1 MLKTAHTVELKGGKQ
16 RMMYFGHIA
25 GILKDPK
32 NEWALIE
39 EEHYS
44 AKTVFLTQ
52 ISILAAIPAIA
63 LYIGVTQV
71 GWSVAGQEPVRL
83 ASSSAL
89 GSAVLFYFAMWGAVA
104 FIAACMHW
112 MEKTYGGEVSLDECL
127 VLTTVTATPLF
138 LSGISFL
145 LPILWLNVAVAG
157 AALVYSVYLLYS
169 GTSKVMKIDEDR
181 AFMFASSV
189 LTVALCTLVGMLAAS
204 VIAWSYFVP
213 LVYLP

>member
-1 MLKTAHTVELKGGKQ
+1 
-16 RMMYFGHIA
+16 MMYFGHIA

-83 ASSSAL
+83 ASASAL

-169 GTSKVMKIDEDR
+169 GTSRVMKIDEDR

-204 VIAWSYFVP
+204 VIAWSHFVP

>member
-1 MLKTAHTVELKGGKQ
+1 
-16 RMMYFGHIA
+16 MMYFGHIA

-32 NEWALIE
+32 NEWTLIE

-44 AKTVFLTQ
+44 AKTIFLTQ

-169 GTSKVMKIDEDR
+169 GTSRVMKIDEDR

-204 VIAWSYFVP
+204 VIAWSHFVP

>member
-1 MLKTAHTVELKGGKQ
+1 
-16 RMMYFGHIA
+16 MMYFGHIA

-104 FIAACMHW
+104 FIATCMHW

-169 GTSKVMKIDEDR
+169 GTSRVMKIDEDR

-204 VIAWSYFVP
+204 VIAWSHFVP

>member
-1 MLKTAHTVELKGGKQ
+1 
-16 RMMYFGHIA
+16 MMYFGHIA

-39 EEHYS
+39 QEHYS

-71 GWSVAGQEPVRL
+71 GWSVAGEEPVRL
-83 ASSSAL
+83 AASSAL

-145 LPILWLNVAVAG
+145 IPMLWLNVAVAG
-157 AALVYSVYLLYS
+157 VALAYSVYLLYS
-169 GTSKVMKIDEDR
+169 GTSRIMKIDEDR
-181 AFMFASSV
+181 AFMFASSI

-204 VIAWSYFVP
+204 VIAWSHLVP

>member
-1 MLKTAHTVELKGGKQ
+1 
-16 RMMYFGHIA
+16 MMYFGHIA

-83 ASSSAL
+83 ASASAL

-104 FIAACMHW
+104 FIATCMHW

-169 GTSKVMKIDEDR
+169 GTSRVMKIDEDR

>member
-1 MLKTAHTVELKGGKQ
+1 
-16 RMMYFGHIA
+16 MMYFGHIA

-204 VIAWSYFVP
+204 VIAWSHFVP

>member
-1 MLKTAHTVELKGGKQ
+1 
-16 RMMYFGHIA
+16 MMYFGHIA

-104 FIAACMHW
+104 FIATCMHW

-169 GTSKVMKIDEDR
+169 GTSRVMKIDEDR

-204 VIAWSYFVP
+204 VIAWSHFVS

>member
-1 MLKTAHTVELKGGKQ
+1 
-16 RMMYFGHIA
+16 MMYFGHIA

-89 GSAVLFYFAMWGAVA
+89 ESAVLFYFAMWGAVA

-157 AALVYSVYLLYS
+157 TALVYSVYLLYS
-169 GTSKVMKIDEDR
+169 GTSRVMKIDEDR

-204 VIAWSYFVP
+204 VIAWSHFVP

>member
-1 MLKTAHTVELKGGKQ
+1 
-16 RMMYFGHIA
+16 MMYFGHIA

-89 GSAVLFYFAMWGAVA
+89 GSAVLFYFAMWAAVA

-157 AALVYSVYLLYS
+157 TALVYSVYLLYS
-169 GTSKVMKIDEDR
+169 GTSRVMKIDEDR

-204 VIAWSYFVP
+204 VIAWSHFVP

>member
-1 MLKTAHTVELKGGKQ
+1 
-16 RMMYFGHIA
+16 MMYFGHIA

-32 NEWALIE
+32 NEWTLIE

-157 AALVYSVYLLYS
+157 TALVYSVYLLYS
-169 GTSKVMKIDEDR
+169 GTSRVMKIDEDR

-204 VIAWSYFVP
+204 VIAWSHFVP

>member
-1 MLKTAHTVELKGGKQ
+1 
-16 RMMYFGHIA
+16 
-25 GILKDPK
+25 
-32 NEWALIE
+32 
-39 EEHYS
+39 
-44 AKTVFLTQ
+44 
-52 ISILAAIPAIA
+52 
-63 LYIGVTQV
+63 
-71 GWSVAGQEPVRL
+71 
-83 ASSSAL
+83 
-89 GSAVLFYFAMWGAVA
+89 MWGAVA

-157 AALVYSVYLLYS
+157 TALVYSVYLLYS
-169 GTSKVMKIDEDR
+169 GTSRVMKIDEDR

-204 VIAWSYFVP
+204 VIAWSHFVP

>member
-1 MLKTAHTVELKGGKQ
+1 
-16 RMMYFGHIA
+16 MMYFGHIA

-169 GTSKVMKIDEDR
+169 GTSRVMKIDEDR

-189 LTVALCTLVGMLAAS
+189 LTVALCTLVGMF
-204 VIAWSYFVP
+204 IAWSHFVP

>member
-1 MLKTAHTVELKGGKQ
+1 
-16 RMMYFGHIA
+16 MMYFGHIA

-83 ASSSAL
+83 ASASAL

-104 FIAACMHW
+104 FIATCMHW

-157 AALVYSVYLLYS
+157 AALMYSVYLLYS
-169 GTSKVMKIDEDR
+169 GTSRVMKIDEDR

-204 VIAWSYFVP
+204 VIAWSHFVP

>member
-1 MLKTAHTVELKGGKQ
+1 
-16 RMMYFGHIA
+16 
-25 GILKDPK
+25 LKDPK

-83 ASSSAL
+83 ASASAL

-104 FIAACMHW
+104 FIATCMHW

-169 GTSKVMKIDEDR
+169 GTSRVMKIDEDR

-204 VIAWSYFVP
+204 VIAWSHFVP

>member
-1 MLKTAHTVELKGGKQ
+1 
-16 RMMYFGHIA
+16 MMYFGHIA

-169 GTSKVMKIDEDR
+169 GTSRVMKIDEDR

-204 VIAWSYFVP
+204 VIAWSHFVP

>member
-1 MLKTAHTVELKGGKQ
+1 
-16 RMMYFGHIA
+16 MMYFGHIA

-39 EEHYS
+39 QEHYS
-44 AKTVFLTQ
+44 AKTIFLTQ

-71 GWSVAGQEPVRL
+71 GWSVAGEEPVRL
-83 ASSSAL
+83 AASSAL

-104 FIAACMHW
+104 FIAACIHW

-145 LPILWLNVAVAG
+145 IPMLWLNVAVAG
-157 AALVYSVYLLYS
+157 VALAYSVYLLYS
-169 GTSKVMKIDEDR
+169 GTSRIMKIDEDR
-181 AFMFASSV
+181 AFMFASSI

-204 VIAWSYFVP
+204 VIAWSHLVP

>member
-1 MLKTAHTVELKGGKQ
+1 
-16 RMMYFGHIA
+16 MMYFGHIA

-104 FIAACMHW
+104 FIAACKLW

-145 LPILWLNVAVAG
+145 LPILWLNVAVSG

-169 GTSKVMKIDEDR
+169 GTSRVMKIDEDR

-204 VIAWSYFVP
+204 VIAWSHFVP

>member
-1 MLKTAHTVELKGGKQ
+1 
-16 RMMYFGHIA
+16 MMYFGHIA

-39 EEHYS
+39 QERYS
-44 AKTVFLTQ
+44 AKTIFLTQ

-63 LYIGVTQV
+63 LYVGVTQV
-71 GWSVAGQEPVRL
+71 GWSVAGEEPVRL
-83 ASSSAL
+83 AESSAL
-89 GSAVLFYFAMWGAVA
+89 GSALLFYFAMWGAVA
-104 FIAACMHW
+104 FIAACTHW

-138 LSGISFL
+138 LSGVSFL
-145 LPILWLNVAVAG
+145 MPILWLNVAVAG
-157 AALVYSVYLLYS
+157 VALAYSVYLLYS
-169 GTSKVMKIDEDR
+169 GTSRIMKIDEDR
-181 AFMFASSV
+181 AFMFASSI

-204 VIAWSYFVP
+204 VIAWSHFVP

>member
-1 MLKTAHTVELKGGKQ
+1 
-16 RMMYFGHIA
+16 MMYFGHIA

-83 ASSSAL
+83 ASEGAM

-104 FIAACMHW
+104 FIAASMHW

-157 AALVYSVYLLYS
+157 VALVYSVYLLYS
-169 GTSKVMKIDEDR
+169 GTSRVMKIDEDR

-204 VIAWSYFVP
+204 VIAWSHFVP

>member
-1 MLKTAHTVELKGGKQ
+1 
-16 RMMYFGHIA
+16 MMYFGHIA

-32 NEWALIE
+32 NEWSLIE

-63 LYIGVTQV
+63 MYIGVTQV
-71 GWSVAGQEPVRL
+71 GWSVAGEEPVRL
-83 ASSSAL
+83 ATSSAL

-104 FIAACMHW
+104 FIAACTHW
-112 MEKTYGGEVSLDECL
+112 MEKTYGGDVSLDECL

-138 LSGISFL
+138 LSGVSFL
-145 LPILWLNVAVAG
+145 MPILWLNVAVAG
-157 AALVYSVYLLYS
+157 VALAYSVYLLYS
-169 GTSKVMKIDEDR
+169 GTSRIMKIDEDR
-181 AFMFASSV
+181 AFMFASSI

-204 VIAWSYFVP
+204 VIAWSHFVP

>member
-1 MLKTAHTVELKGGKQ
+1 
-16 RMMYFGHIA
+16 MMYFGHIA

-83 ASSSAL
+83 ASASAL

-157 AALVYSVYLLYS
+157 VALVYSVYLLYS
-169 GTSKVMKIDEDR
+169 GTSRVMKIDEDR

-204 VIAWSYFVP
+204 VIAWSHFVP

>member
-1 MLKTAHTVELKGGKQ
+1 
-16 RMMYFGHIA
+16 MMYFGHSA

-71 GWSVAGQEPVRL
+71 GWSVAGEEPVRL
-83 ASSSAL
+83 AASSAL

-145 LPILWLNVAVAG
+145 IPMLWLNVAVAG
-157 AALVYSVYLLYS
+157 VALAYSVYLLYS
-169 GTSKVMKIDEDR
+169 GTSRIMKIDEDR
-181 AFMFASSV
+181 AFMFASSI

-204 VIAWSYFVP
+204 VIAWSHLVP

>member
-1 MLKTAHTVELKGGKQ
+1 
-16 RMMYFGHIA
+16 MMYFGHIA

-71 GWSVAGQEPVRL
+71 GWSVAGQDPVRL

-169 GTSKVMKIDEDR
+169 GTSRVMKIDEDR

-204 VIAWSYFVP
+204 VIAWSHFVP

>member
-1 MLKTAHTVELKGGKQ
+1 
-16 RMMYFGHIA
+16 MYFGHIA

-32 NEWALIE
+32 NEWTLIE

-112 MEKTYGGEVSLDECL
+112 MEKTYGGDVSLDECL

-169 GTSKVMKIDEDR
+169 GTSRVMKIDEDR

-204 VIAWSYFVP
+204 VIAWSHFVP